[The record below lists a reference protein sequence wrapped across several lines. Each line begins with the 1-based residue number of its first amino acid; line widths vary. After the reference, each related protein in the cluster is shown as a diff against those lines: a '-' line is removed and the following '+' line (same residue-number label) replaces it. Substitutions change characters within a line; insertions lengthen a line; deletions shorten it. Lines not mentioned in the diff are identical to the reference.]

1 MAPGPA
7 GGGLRALSLAL
18 CLLALRGESPP
29 QPSVELSCGPRPGPG
44 PVTLLPGQWVVL
56 GCGPTPGQLPGNV
69 TWLRDGAPL
78 AETDRSRLLPD
89 GSLLV
94 VAPAP
99 GQASSGEGSY
109 SCLTQ
114 SPLGAVASQ
123 TVVVRVS
130 TLSQFSRQPEPQVV
144 GLRETARFECRI
156 SGWPAPA
163 IVWEKDQRALP
174 QESRL
179 TALPG
184 GVLQI
189 VDVQE
194 RDAGTYRCVATNAAH
209 TRHSHGAVLSVRT
222 GSPALTARD
231 VAIVAT
237 PENTTVVAGESV
249 VLECMAAADPPPFV
263 SWIRQDG
270 KPISTDVVVLGRT
283 NLLIAR
289 AQPHHAGTYV
299 CRANKPQTRRFVT
312 AAAQLRVLAPP
323 VISQAPESVSR
334 SRAGTARLACRAE
347 GEPRPAVRWLHNGRP
362 LRPGG
367 RVRAQGGGGHGG
379 GGSLVITQIGLADA
393 GYYQCVAENGL
404 GSACATARLAVVVRE
419 GLPGAPTRL
428 AALPLSSTA
437 VLVSWE
443 RPQLHSQQLIGFSL
457 HYQKALGSDNM
468 EYQFAVNN
476 DTTELT
482 LRDLDPATSYTFYV
496 VAYSRL
502 GASRASATITART
515 LDGVP
520 SAAPQLSLSST
531 TPTDIRASWLPLPPE
546 LSHGQVNKYKINY
559 GPLRDADQLLSA
571 EVSANQ
577 TQLTLSSLLPGKA
590 YRVRI
595 AAGTSAGY
603 GVPSEWTQHRTP
615 DGGNLTHVPLAPTEL
630 RVRAKVESLVVTWQP
645 PPNQAQISGYKLY
658 SREVSPEA
666 VAGGERS
673 PLGHESEAWD
683 VGPIRLKKKVK
694 QYELTRLAPGRL
706 YEVKLVAFNKHEDGY
721 AAVWKGKTER
731 EPVAVAATPGRKG
744 PPEPPA
750 HVQAE
755 SNSSTSIWL
764 RWKKPDFSAV
774 QIVSYTVRFS
784 PWGLKNASLVT
795 YYPSSGETVLI
806 GGLKPFTKYQFA
818 VQSHG
823 VGVDGPFG
831 SAVERSTLPDRTLLS
846 AEVPG
851 LESDTRYFFKMG
863 SRTVVGPGPFS
874 SVKDVHTLPETLPD
888 ILDIH
893 SVTGIIVGVCL
904 GLLCTLFCMCASFR
918 SSWHREG
925 QHHLA
930 APAGRTGFSQARP
943 GPPAPDTFSD
953 AYELETLMPPR
964 APADLL
970 ETPRSRGPGLLA
982 KKKASWSERTPE
994 GRTGEGQT
1002 CIAPQPWSRALLPLT
1017 RTAQAVAI
1025 PAPLSDSAE
1034 TGRGERKKK
1043 LLPPSGGN
1051 QVEAEVI
1058 VHSDFSASGSSHGPR
1073 PLGVGPADL
1082 VPDSP
1087 VPSGSLAAPTG
1098 AGDKLQGIDGG
1109 APGSQP
1115 ALDSCTLGPEPEA
1128 GARGP
1133 RGGSPER
1140 GCNPGPG
1147 DTDYRVGSRTG
1158 AQPLEAQPLDAP
1170 PGGAAGVI
1178 CPASGPGAPWP

>member
-263 SWIRQDG
+263 SWIRQ
-270 KPISTDVVVLGRT
+270 
-283 NLLIAR
+283 
-289 AQPHHAGTYV
+289 
-299 CRANKPQTRRFVT
+299 
-312 AAAQLRVLAPP
+312 
-323 VISQAPESVSR
+323 
-334 SRAGTARLACRAE
+334 
-347 GEPRPAVRWLHNGRP
+347 
-362 LRPGG
+362 
-367 RVRAQGGGGHGG
+367 
-379 GGSLVITQIGLADA
+379 
-393 GYYQCVAENGL
+393 
-404 GSACATARLAVVVRE
+404 
-419 GLPGAPTRL
+419 
-428 AALPLSSTA
+428 
-437 VLVSWE
+437 
-443 RPQLHSQQLIGFSL
+443 
-457 HYQKALGSDNM
+457 GSDNM

-831 SAVERSTLPDRTLLS
+831 SAVERSTLPDRPSSPPSDLRLRPLNPFVVRARWCPPAEPNGVIVEYLILYSANRSQPDTAWTLLTREGTLLS

>member
-831 SAVERSTLPDRTLLS
+831 SAVERSTLPDN
-846 AEVPG
+846 
-851 LESDTRYFFKMG
+851 
-863 SRTVVGPGPFS
+863 
-874 SVKDVHTLPETLPD
+874 